1 MDSSQITQGFVNEYY
16 TKTGKVSGFKV
27 ELRHK
32 GLKDYKLIKATDIDI
47 LENKINAQKYKWNE
61 KWRQIVEK
69 KKLADE
75 LTASQEE
82 ANRSTE
88 DATKR
93 LKEIDDLLIHT
104 LSINDAVNWEDLKD
118 KSSFEKIEF
127 KSKHEKE
134 DRINY
139 SIFGK
144 PTEVK
149 LYDMPPKPEIGA
161 MRYQIQLSF
170 WDKMSSSRKTKKE
183 NEANERYEGDVRS
196 WEEKSANIESDNNKL
211 KERFGLSIGE
221 WDEAKNKFEEKQA
234 ATNKKIDDLKQK
246 YQEQYPDA
254 IIEYCE
260 LVLNNS
266 EYPETFSKNFEI
278 QYNKDT
284 KILIVEYSLPPI
296 ENFPTLKEVKFI
308 KAKNELKENHISQ
321 AQLLKIFDPAM
332 YKITLRTL
340 HELFEADVIN
350 AIDAI
355 SFNGWI
361 NSINKATGKRDN
373 TCILS
378 IQVKKDEFLEV
389 NLQHVDPKACFKNF
403 KGVGS
408 SKLSGLVAVQ
418 PILQIDKTDKRF
430 ISSYD
435 VADTLDASSNLAAM
449 DWEDF
454 EHLIREVF
462 AKEFSSSGG
471 EVKVT
476 QASSDGGVDA
486 VAFDPDPIRGG
497 KIVIQAKRYTNTVGV
512 SAVRDLYGTVMNEG
526 ATKGILVTTTDYG
539 PDAYEFAKDKPITL
553 LNGANLLHLLEKH
566 GHKAR
571 IDIKEAKKLLEDK

>member
-1 MDSSQITQGFVNEYY
+1 MDSSQITQGFVNEKY
-16 TKTGKVSGFKV
+16 TKTGKVSGFQV
-27 ELRHK
+27 EIRHK
-32 GLKDYKLIKATDIDI
+32 GLKDYKLITATDLDI
-47 LENKINAQKYKWNE
+47 LENKIRSQKYKWNE
-61 KWRQIVEK
+61 KWRQIVENK
-69 KKLADE
+69 RLADE
-75 LTASQEE
+75 LNASQEE
-82 ANRSTE
+82 ANRSTG
-88 DATKR
+88 DATKK
-93 LKEIDDLLIHT
+93 LKEIDALLIHT

-118 KSSFEKIEF
+118 KSSFEKMEF
-127 KSKHEKE
+127 KPEYEKE
-134 DRINY
+134 ERINY
-139 SIFGK
+139 SIFRK
-144 PTEVK
+144 PTDVK
-149 LYDMPPKPEIGA
+149 LYDIPHKPDRSST
-161 MRYQIQLSF
+161 RYQIQLSL
-170 WDKMSSSRKTKKE
+170 WDKMSSSRKAKKE
-183 NEANERYEGDVRS
+183 NEANERYESDVRS
-196 WEEKSANIESDNNKL
+196 WEAKKTKIESDNTKRG
-211 KERFGLSIGE
+211 ERFNLLVAE
-221 WDEAKNKFEEKQA
+221 WNEAKNKFEEKQN
-234 ATNKKIDDLKQK
+234 ATNKKIDELKQK
-246 YQEQYPDA
+246 YQEQTPDA

-266 EYPETFSKNFEI
+266 EYPETFSENFEI
-278 QYNKDT
+278 EYNDKT
-284 KILIVEYSLPPI
+284 KILVVEYSLPPI

-308 KAKNELKENHISQ
+308 KAKNELKEYHISH
-321 AQLLKIFDPAM
+321 AQLLQMFDPAM

-361 NSINKATGKRDN
+361 NSINKATGKREN

-378 IQVKKDEFLEV
+378 IQVKKDEFLDV
-389 NLQHVDPKACFKNF
+389 DLQHVDPKACFKNF

-408 SKLSGLVAVQ
+408 SKLSGLTPVQ

-430 ISSYD
+430 VSSYD
-435 VADTLDASSNLAAM
+435 VADTLDTTSNLAAM

-526 ATKGILVTTTDYG
+526 ATKGILVTTADYG
-539 PDAYEFAKDKPITL
+539 PDAYKFAKGKPIT
-553 LNGANLLHLLEKH
+553 
-566 GHKAR
+566 
-571 IDIKEAKKLLEDK
+571 I